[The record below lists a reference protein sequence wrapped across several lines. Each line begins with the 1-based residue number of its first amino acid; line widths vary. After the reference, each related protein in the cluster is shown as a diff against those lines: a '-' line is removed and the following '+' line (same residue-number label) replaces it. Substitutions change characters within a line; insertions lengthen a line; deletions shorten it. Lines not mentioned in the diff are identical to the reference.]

1 MSELESQNVED
12 INISFNQD
20 IDSYV
25 INVSYRRTDSE
36 GNVDIISIRDLP
48 ITINPYPNVNSNLSY
63 RGGCET
69 AVNLGFGRLYFYPGI
84 TSYETRR
91 IHTATKEMTIE
102 EIGEELGYKVKI
114 VDNKKA
120 DRLPCKFCMG
130 CKFIDMSSNNE
141 PCVSCRNLSNFVN
154 KEEKEND

>member
-1 MSELESQNVED
+1 MIKLENMQNVED

-48 ITINPYPNVNSNLSY
+48 ITITPYPDVNRNISY
-63 RGGCET
+63 CECET
-69 AVNLGFGRLYFYPGI
+69 ETSIDLGFGNLYFYPEV

-102 EIGEELGYKVKI
+102 EIEEKLGYKVKI
-114 VDNKKA
+114 VGDKKE
-120 DRLPCKFCMG
+120 D
-130 CKFIDMSSNNE
+130 
-141 PCVSCRNLSNFVN
+141 
-154 KEEKEND
+154 